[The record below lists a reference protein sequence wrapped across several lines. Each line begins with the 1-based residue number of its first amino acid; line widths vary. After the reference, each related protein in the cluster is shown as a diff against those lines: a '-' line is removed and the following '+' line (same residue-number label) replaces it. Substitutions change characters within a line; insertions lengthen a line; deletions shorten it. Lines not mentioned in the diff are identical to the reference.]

1 VGPFAVA
8 IRVYRVRQA
17 DKQERIAVRRCP
29 HDGFGADI
37 AKCLQILA
45 SAGNESAAGEF
56 LSLQAEASDLVPFL
70 NGMRSAKV
78 SILAMVIVRFPA
90 ETL

>member
-1 VGPFAVA
+1 
-8 IRVYRVRQA
+8 
-17 DKQERIAVRRCP
+17 
-29 HDGFGADI
+29 
-37 AKCLQILA
+37 
-45 SAGNESAAGEF
+45 
-56 LSLQAEASDLVPFL
+56 LVPFL